1 MALHIEPN
9 TVYSLKE
16 IERGMGV
23 IKVITLRRWI
33 ADGGLKAAKMG
44 RSWVVLGQDL
54 LDCIREQRY
63 RGQMKND

>member
-23 IKVITLRRWI
+23 VKVITLRRWI
-33 ADGGLKAAKMG
+33 ADGRLKAAKMG

-63 RGQMKND
+63 REQMKND